1 MERAFTL
8 VAIVAF
14 VAGATLLVASA
25 VVFVRLNVADAIR
38 FLRGRRHGARPERS
52 RRLHPASRA
61 RYGEVH
67 GRATALP
74 TACATAPSGP
84 AMRAVV
90 SGAANDAP
98 TTVAGADMSS
108 DDCPTSVVALL
119 EQMARA
125 ATEKPQASEADE
137 AEEADAEVSAGDEKS
152 EQLADESEGAG
163 AVAEDEAERPTEALV
178 SDEDEAKRPTAALA
192 FDEGDSERQTES
204 LGAPT
209 DENAGGEPA
218 GTKPETEQNHAIAQK
233 VAQHEGVDFR
243 FTLKQ
248 DVVVAHVQG
257 ARGRG

>member
-98 TTVAGADMSS
+98 TTVVGADMSS

-125 ATEKPQASEADE
+125 ATEKPQASE

-192 FDEGDSERQTES
+192 SDEGDSERQTES

-209 DENAGGEPA
+209 DESAGGEPA

>member
-98 TTVAGADMSS
+98 TTVVGADMSS

-163 AVAEDEAERPTEALV
+163 AVAEDEAERPT
-178 SDEDEAKRPTAALA
+178 AALA
-192 FDEGDSERQTES
+192 SDEGDSERQTES

-209 DENAGGEPA
+209 DESAGGEPA